1 MFQLISVGKRAL
13 QVTEKQIETTSNNIS
28 NINTPGYSRQRVIQ
42 ESNYP
47 IELAY
52 ANIGTGVNIQSIER
66 LRDTYLDVEYRGV
79 QTEFGYWDKR
89 SDLMSKV
96 ETILNEPSEYG
107 LSNKI
112 DSFFAAWDSL
122 ASNPNS
128 YTHRIDLV
136 SKTNDMTDGF
146 NNLSAGLL
154 EQRKAV
160 NNEIANTVNRVNQ
173 IAEEISDLLVT
184 IYNSEKEGKTANDL
198 RDKFDLL
205 IDELSK
211 YGDVCVKKKE
221 YGQTSVYFGTD
232 VLAEGAT
239 FRKMGVESVKD
250 GDIDVNN
257 VVWADN
263 GDNINGL
270 RSGEILGLI
279 DLRDNVIK
287 SYMNQLDQIAMTIA
301 KEVNAV
307 HKNGYD
313 VASEN
318 ERGHL
323 FFDEKLTG
331 AKDFKLNKIIQDDPG
346 KIATSLTGA
355 VGDNQTAL
363 NIANLKFSKLINN
376 DTSIVQSY
384 SNLVYD
390 IGKDVAY
397 MKSKQENMELT
408 VNQVNKFREAVKG
421 VSLNEETA
429 DLIKYQQMYQAA
441 AKIISVADDMFKV
454 VLGLV

>member
-1 MFQLISVGKRAL
+1 
-13 QVTEKQIETTSNNIS
+13 
-28 NINTPGYSRQRVIQ
+28 
-42 ESNYP
+42 
-47 IELAY
+47 
-52 ANIGTGVNIQSIER
+52 
-66 LRDTYLDVEYRGV
+66 
-79 QTEFGYWDKR
+79 
-89 SDLMSKV
+89 
-96 ETILNEPSEYG
+96 
-107 LSNKI
+107 
-112 DSFFAAWDSL
+112 
-122 ASNPNS
+122 
-128 YTHRIDLV
+128 
-136 SKTNDMTDGF
+136 
-146 NNLSAGLL
+146 
-154 EQRKAV
+154 
-160 NNEIANTVNRVNQ
+160 
-173 IAEEISDLLVT
+173 
-184 IYNSEKEGKTANDL
+184 
-198 RDKFDLL
+198 
-205 IDELSK
+205 
-211 YGDVCVKKKE
+211 
-221 YGQTSVYFGTD
+221 
-232 VLAEGAT
+232 
-239 FRKMGVESVKD
+239 
-250 GDIDVNN
+250 
-257 VVWADN
+257 
-263 GDNINGL
+263 L